1 MQRTREGKMRI
12 RMARPSLGEPE
23 LEAVRAVLESGWLG
37 EGKITEQFEARL
49 RDYTGAPH
57 AIAVNTGTSALH
69 LCLAS
74 RGIGPGDEV
83 ILPSFTFAGDAMA
96 VCLCGGTPVFADI
109 RADTLNLDPASVMT
123 VMSRHT
129 RAIML
134 TDYSGLPADVRA
146 LKKTLGRDDVLLI
159 RDAAHSFGSLQNGA
173 PVGLNQSE
181 DATCFSFDPI
191 KHLTCGEGGAV
202 LVGDPRWAT
211 LLARQRNLGFATR
224 ECDSQDTPAAAEGL
238 VSTIGYRYHLGNLN
252 AAIGL
257 AQFDTLPARLAAKR
271 RVARRYDTLLADVEG
286 VRPFARDYDEV
297 APFLYPVMIGGGRRD
312 HVAKELGRKGIHAG
326 LRYTPC
332 HHQPLFASS
341 RSAELPVT
349 EQVGRELLCL
359 PIHAG
364 LTDDEVDEVVGCVR
378 ACF

>member
-1 MQRTREGKMRI
+1 MRI

-23 LEAVRAVLESGWLG
+23 LGAVRAVFESGWLG
-37 EGKITEQFEARL
+37 EGQITEQFEARL
-49 RDYTGAPH
+49 RDYTGVPH

-96 VCLCGGTPVFADI
+96 VRLCGATPVFADI

-129 RAIML
+129 RAIIA
-134 TDYSGLPADVRA
+134 TDYAGLPADVRA
-146 LKKTLGRDDVLLI
+146 LKETIGCDDVLLI
-159 RDAAHSFGSLQNGA
+159 RDASHSFGSLQNGS

-191 KHLTCGEGGAV
+191 KHLTCGEGGAI
-202 LVGDPRWAT
+202 LVNDPRWAM
-211 LLARQRNLGFATR
+211 LLANQRNLGCATR
-224 ECDSQDTPAAAEGL
+224 AYDSQNTSAGTEHL
-238 VSTIGYRYHLGNLN
+238 VNTIGYRYHLSNLN

-257 AQFDTLPARLAAKR
+257 AQFERLPAMLAAKR
-271 RVARRYDTLLADVEG
+271 LIARRYDALLGDVEG
-286 VRPFARDYDEV
+286 VQPFARDYDEV

-312 HVAKELGRKGIHAG
+312 FVARELGRKGIHAG

-332 HHQPLFASS
+332 HQQPFFASA
-341 RSAELPVT
+341 RSAALTVT
-349 EQVGRELLCL
+349 EQVGRDLLCL

-364 LTDDEVDEVVGCVR
+364 LTDDEVEEVVGCVR

>member
-1 MQRTREGKMRI
+1 MRI

-23 LEAVRAVLESGWLG
+23 LRAVRAVFESGWLG
-37 EGKITEQFEARL
+37 EGQITEQFEARL
-49 RDYTGAPH
+49 RDYAGVPH

-96 VCLCGGTPVFADI
+96 VRLCGATPVFADI

-129 RAIML
+129 RAIMP
-134 TDYSGLPADVRA
+134 TDYAGLPADVRA

-202 LVGDPRWAT
+202 LVGDPTWAT

-224 ECDSQDTPAAAEGL
+224 AYHSQDTPAATERL

-312 HVAKELGRKGIHAG
+312 HVARELGRKGIHAG
-326 LRYTPC
+326 LRYPPC
-332 HHQPLFASS
+332 HHQPLFASA

-349 EQVGRELLCL
+349 EQVGRDLLCL

>member
-1 MQRTREGKMRI
+1 MRI
-12 RMARPSLGEPE
+12 RMARPSLGESE
-23 LEAVRAVLESGWLG
+23 LGAVRAVFDSGWLG
-37 EGKITEQFEARL
+37 EGQITEQFEARL
-49 RDYTGAPH
+49 RDYTGVSH

-96 VCLCGGTPVFADI
+96 VRLCGAAPVFADI

-129 RAIML
+129 RAIMP
-134 TDYSGLPADVRA
+134 TDYAGLPAHVRV

-159 RDAAHSFGSLQNGA
+159 RDAAHSFGSLQDGA

-191 KHLTCGEGGAV
+191 KHLTCGEGGAI
-202 LVGDPRWAT
+202 LVDDPGWAT
-211 LLARQRNLGFATR
+211 LLAKQRDLGFAAR
-224 ECDSQDTPAAAEGL
+224 GDDRQNTPPGTKHL
-238 VSTIGYRYHLGNLN
+238 VDTIGYRYHLGNLN

-257 AQFDTLPARLAAKR
+257 AQFDSLPARLAAKR
-271 RVARRYDTLLADVEG
+271 RIARRYDALLADVAG
-286 VRPFARDYDEV
+286 VRSFARDYDQV

-312 HVAKELGRKGIHAG
+312 HVVSELGRKGIHAG

-332 HHQPLFASS
+332 HHQPLFASA

-349 EQVGRELLCL
+349 EQVGRDLLCL
-359 PIHAG
+359 PIHAR
-364 LTDDEVDEVVGCVR
+364 LTDDEVEEVVACVR

>member
-1 MQRTREGKMRI
+1 MRI
-12 RMARPSLGEPE
+12 RMAQPSLGEPE
-23 LEAVRAVLESGWLG
+23 LGAVRAVFESGWLG
-37 EGKITEQFEARL
+37 EGQITEKFEARL
-49 RDYTGAPH
+49 RDYTGVPH

-96 VCLCGGTPVFADI
+96 VRLCGATPVFADI
-109 RADTLNLDPASVMT
+109 RADTLNVDPASVMT

-129 RAIML
+129 RAIMP
-134 TDYSGLPADVRA
+134 TDYAGLPADVRA
-146 LKKTLGRDDVLLI
+146 LKETIGRDDVLLI
-159 RDAAHSFGSLQNGA
+159 RDASHSFGSLQNGS
-173 PVGLNQSE
+173 PVGLNQNE

-191 KHLTCGEGGAV
+191 KHLTCGEGGAI
-202 LVGDPRWAT
+202 LVNDPSWAT

-224 ECDSQDTPAAAEGL
+224 RGYDSQDASAGTERL
-238 VSTIGYRYHLGNLN
+238 VNTIGYRYHLGNLN

-257 AQFDTLPARLAAKR
+257 AQFERLPAMLAAKR
-271 RVARRYDTLLADVEG
+271 LIARRYDMLLGDVEG
-286 VRPFARDYDEV
+286 VQSFARDYDQV
-297 APFLYPVMIGGGRRD
+297 APFLYPVRIGGGRRD
-312 HVAKELGRKGIHAG
+312 YVARELGRKGIHAG
-326 LRYTPC
+326 FRYTPC
-332 HHQPLFASS
+332 HHQPLFASA

-364 LTDDEVDEVVGCVR
+364 LTDDEVEEVIGCVR

>member
-1 MQRTREGKMRI
+1 MRI
-12 RMARPSLGEPE
+12 RMARPSLGKPE
-23 LEAVRAVLESGWLG
+23 LEAVRAVFESGWLG
-37 EGKITEQFEARL
+37 EGQITEQFEARL
-49 RDYTGAPH
+49 RDYTGVPH

-96 VCLCGGTPVFADI
+96 VRLCGATPVFADI

-123 VMSRHT
+123 VMSRRT
-129 RAIML
+129 RAIMP
-134 TDYSGLPADVRA
+134 TDYAGLPADVRA
-146 LKKTLGRDDVLLI
+146 LKKTIDCDDVLLI
-159 RDAAHSFGSLQNGA
+159 RDASHSFGSLQDGS

-191 KHLTCGEGGAV
+191 KHLTCGEGGAI
-202 LVGDPRWAT
+202 LVNDPRWAT
-211 LLARQRNLGFATR
+211 LLASQRNLGFATR
-224 ECDSQDTPAAAEGL
+224 AYDSQNDSQNTSAGTEHL
-238 VSTIGYRYHLGNLN
+238 VNTTGYRYHLGNLN

-257 AQFDTLPARLAAKR
+257 AQFERLPAMLAAKR
-271 RVARRYDTLLADVEG
+271 LIARRYDRLLGDVEG
-286 VRPFARDYDEV
+286 VQSFARDYNEV

-312 HVAKELGRKGIHAG
+312 YVARELRRKGIHAG

-332 HHQPLFASS
+332 HHQPLFASA

-349 EQVGRELLCL
+349 ERVGRELLCL
-359 PIHAG
+359 PIYAG
-364 LTDDEVDEVVGCVR
+364 LTDDEVEEVVGCVR